1 MVKPY
6 AYLYDIIH
14 DRLVKTLA
22 KNKGRVIRLDFAK
35 VPKGWDIDKWMY
47 FIETNGV
54 AVEDSFKEGNIGV
67 ATGKLAGAMN
77 NASSGVVDAGLGNDI
92 QQYIS
97 LLEYCNTKIGEIVGI
112 SKQREGQISNRETVG
127 GVERAT
133 LQSSHITEWLF
144 FTHESVKKRVLEC
157 LLETAKIAMRGR
169 PAKKFEYLLSDG
181 SVQMVTIDGDELAEC
196 DHGLVVD
203 NSNGTQ
209 DLAQKLDVLA
219 QAALQTQVLDF
230 STIMKLYTTSSIA
243 EKQRMVEANEKR
255 KLEEVQRQQQEQMQL
270 QQQQLQQQ
278 QMLGEQK
285 LQQEMQMHQEDN
297 ETKVL
302 IAQINGVAEAER
314 LAMMNREEG
323 VTADQQYALEQQKLA
338 QDALEFEKTL
348 EKDREKM
355 EFERR
360 KHEDDVRLKT
370 KALQQKNNRK

>member
-1 MVKPY
+1 
-6 AYLYDIIH
+6 
-14 DRLVKTLA
+14 
-22 KNKGRVIRLDFAK
+22 
-35 VPKGWDIDKWMY
+35 
-47 FIETNGV
+47 
-54 AVEDSFKEGNIGV
+54 
-67 ATGKLAGAMN
+67 
-77 NASSGVVDAGLGNDI
+77 
-92 QQYIS
+92 
-97 LLEYCNTKIGEIVGI
+97 
-112 SKQREGQISNRETVG
+112 
-127 GVERAT
+127 

-144 FTHESVKKRVLEC
+144 FKHESVKKRVLEC
-157 LLETAKIAMRGR
+157 LLETAKIAMKGR

-181 SVQMVTIDGDELAEC
+181 SMQLVTIDGDEFAEC
-196 DHGLVVD
+196 DYGLVVD

-230 STIMKLYTTSSIA
+230 STIMKLYTTTSIA
-243 EKQRMVEANEKR
+243 EKQRMVEANEKT
-255 KLEEVQRQQQEQMQL
+255 KQEEIQRQKQEQMQL

-285 LQQEMQMHQEDN
+285 IQQELQMHQEDN

-323 VTADQQYALEQQKLA
+323 VTADQQYALEQQKLE

-348 EKDREKM
+348 EKDREKL
-355 EFERR
+355 EFERK

-370 KALQQKNNRK
+370 KALQQKNNKK